1 MQEGVPGG
9 SPIVDGS
16 RYFWYHHTDAD
27 TLDKLDPAE
36 VGRLTAL
43 LAIIAYIVADLPE
56 PLPR

>member
-1 MQEGVPGG
+1 
-9 SPIVDGS
+9 VDGS